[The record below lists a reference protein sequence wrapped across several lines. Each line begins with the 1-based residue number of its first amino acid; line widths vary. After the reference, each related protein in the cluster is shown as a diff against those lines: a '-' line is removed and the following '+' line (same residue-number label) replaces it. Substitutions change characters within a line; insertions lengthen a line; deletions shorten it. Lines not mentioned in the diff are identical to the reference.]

1 MWTKER
7 KKSNLVDPEKS
18 QKIVINPE
26 SEQYVISLFFYGKKK
41 IINEP
46 YLIKEEKILL
56 EAERQILGN
65 IYLQIYDHPSE
76 KIV

>member
-26 SEQYVISLFFYGKKK
+26 SEQYVISLFFYGKK
-41 IINEP
+41 
-46 YLIKEEKILL
+46 IKK
-56 EAERQILGN
+56 
-65 IYLQIYDHPSE
+65 
-76 KIV
+76 

>member
-41 IINEP
+41 INEP
-46 YLIKEEKILL
+46 YLIKE
-56 EAERQILGN
+56 
-65 IYLQIYDHPSE
+65 
-76 KIV
+76 

>member
-1 MWTKER
+1 M
-7 KKSNLVDPEKS
+7 DPEKS

-26 SEQYVISLFFYGKKK
+26 SEQYVISLFFNGKKIK
-41 IINEP
+41 IKINEP